1 MLPIIS
7 GIQQIGVGVHNAI
20 EAFEWY
26 KKVFG
31 TDIIVF
37 KDAAKATLMQQ
48 YTGHIVHTRY
58 AILALNLQGGGGFEF
73 WQYTSRQALPPTDII
88 NWGDLGILAIKI
100 KCKNI
105 FTTYQFFKKLKV
117 DIVSLP
123 SLNAQKIYHFYMYD
137 PYKNLYEIIED
148 IHWFSNTEHPTGG
161 VCGIIV
167 GVSCLQKATQFYEN
181 ILGFDVVVYK
191 GKGTFNEWQNLP
203 SGKLSFDRIILK
215 QSKQKEGA
223 FSNLLGPIAVELVQA
238 IDRNCVKIFKN
249 RYWGDIGFI
258 HACFDINGM
267 QMHEQNCNNHKYPL
281 TVNSN
286 NSFDMGNAAGQFAY
300 NEDPD
305 GTLIEYVETHK
316 LPILKKLG
324 LYLNLKNR
332 DPKKPLPNWMLKS
345 LRFSRVK

>member
-1 MLPIIS
+1 M
-7 GIQQIGVGVHNAI
+7 
-20 EAFEWY
+20 
-26 KKVFG
+26 
-31 TDIIVF
+31 
-37 KDAAKATLMQQ
+37 
-48 YTGHIVHTRY
+48 
-58 AILALNLQGGGGFEF
+58 
-73 WQYTSRQALPPTDII
+73 
-88 NWGDLGILAIKI
+88 
-100 KCKNI
+100 
-105 FTTYQFFKKLKV
+105 
-117 DIVSLP
+117 
-123 SLNAQKIYHFYMYD
+123 
-137 PYKNLYEIIED
+137 
-148 IHWFSNTEHPTGG
+148 
-161 VCGIIV
+161 
-167 GVSCLQKATQFYEN
+167 
-181 ILGFDVVVYK
+181 
-191 GKGTFNEWQNLP
+191 
-203 SGKLSFDRIILK
+203 
-215 QSKQKEGA
+215 
-223 FSNLLGPIAVELVQA
+223 LGPIAVELVQA